1 MAIDLG
7 MSKDSTNKCSLPAS
21 NDKGQK
27 ASYIKTECAYMKSF
41 CVCLGIPAPSSSLKC
56 LDTNA
61 RSMRIKQEALEIC
74 MRSQIHDLIMI
85 MKTRWDSCITE
96 CCHGW
101 LTFLGKSCQQ
111 GNAAELLFM
120 WEQPECIKL
129 HLRVND
135 DPEES
140 LWVRIKGES
149 VIPWKQDMCN
159 ILSLWGSIWKWKDCR
174 RVY

>member
-1 MAIDLG
+1 MVKMKKKKKEKRLLRQAIWILCW
-7 MSKDSTNKCSLPAS
+7 SLLWLFCEDSVTLNCEESIPP
-21 NDKGQK
+21 
-27 ASYIKTECAYMKSF
+27 
-41 CVCLGIPAPSSSLKC
+41 GIPAPSSSLKC